1 MPAYWR
7 WFSGCNKR
15 WWEGPAWLYRPR
27 PNWPGGCKEADEEA
41 NMKEKKKQITV
52 MSVRDDSDRWFIRF
66 SSFLSNVRL
75 MGWITRF
82 INKCGKTTV
91 V

>member
-1 MPAYWR
+1 
-7 WFSGCNKR
+7 
-15 WWEGPAWLYRPR
+15 
-27 PNWPGGCKEADEEA
+27 
-41 NMKEKKKQITV
+41 MKEKKKQITV

-66 SSFLSNVRL
+66 SSFLLNVRL